1 MQALK
6 LISAPGADPV
16 SLSELKTYLRIDT
29 SADDTML
36 TNFISAATR
45 TVESF
50 LNRKLI
56 TQTWDLWMDNFPSEF
71 KIDALKDGV
80 QEGKLS
86 EYLSTKKV
94 IQIPFF
100 PLQSVTYL
108 KTYDDDATEYTMPS
122 SDYIVDTYSEPGRLS
137 LKNDR
142 TWPTTFLRPVNGIQ
156 IRFICG
162 YGAAG
167 SDVPK
172 AINQAIMEL
181 AGKFYSNRGCDD
193 SSISSATMAILAPYR
208 VMRI

>member
-6 LISAPGADPV
+6 LVIAPAADPV

-45 TVESF
+45 TVESY

-56 TQTWDLWMDNFPSEF
+56 TQTWDLWMDCFPAEMR
-71 KIDALKDGV
+71 IDALRDGW

-86 EYLSTKKV
+86 EYLHTKSY

-108 KTYDDDATEYTMPS
+108 KTFDDDNTEYTMS
-122 SDYIVDTYSEPGRLS
+122 SGDYYVDTVGEPGRIS
-137 LKNDR
+137 LKNDT

-162 YGAAG
+162 YGSTGA
-167 SDVPK
+167 DVPK

-181 AGKFYSNRGCDD
+181 SAKFYNSRGCDD
-193 SSISSATMAILAPYR
+193 ASIPSSVMAILSPYR
-208 VMRI
+208 IMRI